1 MANFV
6 ETEQIIY
13 YSYYCCSFVLL
24 RGSVPLFWEQKG
36 VTANLKL
43 SRNLDLTEA
52 AFMKHFDSLLKDHK
66 RVLCVNLMHKTKSE
80 QILTDAFESL
90 IQKTSFENVRY
101 EFFDFHAACKGQK
114 FENIEFLT
122 SKLTEMIENF
132 KFFAEQIKKD
142 QKLLMGQ
149 EGTVRVNCL
158 DCLDRTNLVMT
169 KIAAVV
175 FENMMKH
182 MNTNLGLALGTFLAL
197 T

>member
-52 AFMKHFDSLLKDHK
+52 AFMKHFDSLLKDYK